1 MRWNRVPS
9 ETHVFNNDYNYA
21 VYAYMYD
28 KETGLA
34 AQAGPG
40 DEAIGVYIF
49 WLMIWLYDET
59 LLYRTTDES

>member
-1 MRWNRVPS
+1 MH
-9 ETHVFNNDYNYA
+9 T
-21 VYAYMYD
+21 YD

-49 WLMIWLYDET
+49 WLMI
-59 LLYRTTDES
+59 